1 MFVTVPALYVQANR
15 NVDDVWRRTN
25 GTAAGPMY
33 IMCCALCVILF
44 ISFDLACNIS
54 TSDEVYPCTFSID
67 K

>member
-33 IMCCALCVILF
+33 IKDIVCCALGV
-44 ISFDLACNIS
+44 ISFILN
-54 TSDEVYPCTFSID
+54 
-67 K
+67 